1 MSTDKPI
8 LPEDDLSIDQ
18 ILAQV
23 KAMKAGEGAK
33 NTGAAVSG
41 TSGDYDIYSDPK
53 AYEVPEEVLPP
64 EPSTEPEEEPV
75 KEDSVAEEPLLPA
88 ATEEAQTIS
97 FPNDLNGATLRE
109 RFFRNPVLERTDE
122 HEIPG
127 EVDLIERPGI
137 VLKKG
142 VPSGTSDLEPL
153 PTILPAEV
161 ALEEDRL
168 AQEKTIVAGAHGQ
181 SAGVEKQADDIL
193 DGQIVLRGFEIGE
206 PPRERLRP
214 EDAEKELAQKR
225 SEKAKNFV
233 RLVKAAQSGE
243 DENEESLEDEQ
254 YEASEDESVE
264 EIPKEKKKDFE
275 YRHPDQKNRVY
286 KYIESRKR
294 QSLLTVTALA
304 LTGLAALFLNALP
317 SMLENSV
324 SKVLL
329 ALEGTPILLAHL
341 LVLLTASFFGMSSI
355 ISGFRGIFRLNPNC
369 DSAISFA
376 VTVNAVQ
383 IITRFFLPAPER
395 SVPIYTAAVI
405 FAMMLNYLA
414 RSAGWDTAKG
424 NFRFCAY
431 DWSQDLHAV
440 AEIEDPNE
448 AFELCRGT
456 FMSDPSA
463 LYSKKIDFPSD
474 FIEGVSEAGP
484 AERFCRILF
493 PITAGVS
500 LFAGLLAGAIGKDA
514 VLGFSVFS
522 AAACLG
528 IPAGSLLAANVAL
541 RRANRQLNETGSMI
555 ISLKAAEDVAKS
567 NALVMDS
574 AEIFDRSRCEMNGIF
589 EHGNIRLDLA
599 LLYAIALVLKSEGPL
614 AEAFAKIVEGNID
627 LVPAVRSF
635 VYEDR
640 QGMSG
645 TIENYHSVLLG
656 NRTFLINHS
665 VPVPSKSDED
675 KYKVKG
681 RKLFYLAIEGKLSI
695 MFSVTYVADESLIPY
710 LKTINENGIQLL
722 LRANDPNITEELI
735 VEHFKL
741 PTQKV
746 KVIGA
751 IAGRMFKRI
760 RERRTK
766 QAPARVLHNGSHYSL
781 VRTVAACTSL
791 SFRVRAAQIAQVAG
805 VGFNLALIIV
815 LALTSAAGKA
825 DAGFVIALQGASAA
839 LAVLIAAIKKIR

>member
-41 TSGDYDIYSDPK
+41 TPGDYDIYSDPK

-75 KEDSVAEEPLLPA
+75 KEDSLAEEPVLPA

-181 SAGVEKQADDIL
+181 SAGVEKPADDIL

-233 RLVKAAQSGE
+233 RLVKAAQGGE
-243 DENEESLEDEQ
+243 DDDKSLESESD
-254 YEASEDESVE
+254 EASEDESVE

-275 YRHPDQKNRVY
+275 YRHPDQKNRIY
-286 KYIESRKR
+286 KYIESQKR
-294 QSLLTVTALA
+294 RSLLTVTALV

-317 SMLENSV
+317 AMLENSV
-324 SKVLL
+324 SKFLL

-341 LVLLTASFFGMSSI
+341 LVLLTASFFGMSSLV
-355 ISGFRGIFRLNPNC
+355 SGFRGIFRLNPNC

-376 VTVNAVQ
+376 ATVTAVQ
-383 IITRFFLPAPER
+383 IIARFFLPEPER
-395 SVPIYTAAVI
+395 TVPIYTAAVI
-405 FAMMLNYLA
+405 FAMILNTLA
-414 RSAGWDTAKG
+414 RGAAWDSAKG

-431 DWSQDLHAV
+431 DWPQDLHAV
-440 AEIEDPNE
+440 AEIEDPEE

-456 FMSDPSA
+456 YMSNPSV
-463 LYSKKIDFPSD
+463 LYSKKIGFPSE
-474 FIEGVSEAGP
+474 FVEGVSEAGP
-484 AERFCRILF
+484 AEKFCRILF

-635 VYEDR
+635 VYEDK

-665 VPVPSKSDED
+665 IPVPPKSDED

-722 LRANDPNITEELI
+722 LRANDPNVTEDLI

-746 KVIGA
+746 KVTSA

-766 QAPARVLHNGSHYSL
+766 QAPARVLHNGSPYSL
-781 VRTVAACTSL
+781 VRTVAACASL

-805 VGFNLALIIV
+805 VGLNLAIMVVLALISS
-815 LALTSAAGKA
+815 TGKA

-839 LAVLIAAIKKIR
+839 LAVLIASIKKIR